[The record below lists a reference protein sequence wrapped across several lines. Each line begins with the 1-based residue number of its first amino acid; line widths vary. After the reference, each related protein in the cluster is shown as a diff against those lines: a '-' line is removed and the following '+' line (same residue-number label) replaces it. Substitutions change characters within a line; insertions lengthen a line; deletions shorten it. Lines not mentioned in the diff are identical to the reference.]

1 MKYIN
6 DNPPQEE
13 NRGFDMETLSQLCS
27 HASQEATYE
36 NMRHIKN
43 VISKTKIENPF
54 SIQPVETFGQSA
66 LQLHLYKREIL
77 DQKNTDKTTKQ
88 APGLN
93 DGVWLNDNTPL
104 QSRAQYPT
112 KNATANA
119 ALIQETEDT
128 ESKE

>member
-1 MKYIN
+1 MPKG
-6 DNPPQEE
+6 DN
-13 NRGFDMETLSQLCS
+13 NFGTVRTSQL
-27 HASQEATYE
+27 TDPK
-36 NMRHIKN
+36 RKN

-112 KNATANA
+112 KNATAYA
-119 ALIQETEDT
+119 ALIQETVNT
-128 ESKE
+128 ESNDEDD